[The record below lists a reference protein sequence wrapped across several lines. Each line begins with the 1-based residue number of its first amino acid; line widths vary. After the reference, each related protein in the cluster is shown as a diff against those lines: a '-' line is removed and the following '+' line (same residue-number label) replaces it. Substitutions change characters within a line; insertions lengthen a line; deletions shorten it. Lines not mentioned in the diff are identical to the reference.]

1 MTLNLKGLELQE
13 TTCHSLEATRV
24 DNIFEAAFEKRALV
38 NGFPF
43 HSLTPLTQAKLIELK
58 DGASEQ
64 VEDKMLSH
72 QCKKGK
78 GGGGLSSRAEPCGGD

>member
-43 HSLTPLTQAKLIELK
+43 HSLTPLTQAKFIEFK

-64 VEDKMLSH
+64 VEDNMLSR
-72 QCKKGK
+72 Q
-78 GGGGLSSRAEPCGGD
+78 